1 MRWVLVVDCTL
12 RVNIARRYTRCDKR
26 MEITSQWWACKD
38 LILKK
43 SSEYKNL
50 GVKEDS
56 RTWSK
61 VTKLEFQT
69 HHFFCSSEHLF
80 NLHGA
85 VGFAA
90 GIGSL
95 WSFTWDNKKL
105 SDHTWKRRNRDAWP
119 HFSYN
124 RNVSQRAPKKIVSCL
139 SLSQDGEKSVE
150 NSHKLGG
157 LSNSADSNAW
167 HGLKADLVKQ
177 AF

>member
-12 RVNIARRYTRCDKR
+12 VKIARRYTRCDKR

-95 WSFTWDNKKL
+95 WSFTWDNKSSATTHEREKTGML
-105 SDHTWKRRNRDAWP
+105 GHISHTTGMWV
-119 HFSYN
+119 
-124 RNVSQRAPKKIVSCL
+124 NVRPKKLFPVCPCRKTVK
-139 SLSQDGEKSVE
+139 KSVE